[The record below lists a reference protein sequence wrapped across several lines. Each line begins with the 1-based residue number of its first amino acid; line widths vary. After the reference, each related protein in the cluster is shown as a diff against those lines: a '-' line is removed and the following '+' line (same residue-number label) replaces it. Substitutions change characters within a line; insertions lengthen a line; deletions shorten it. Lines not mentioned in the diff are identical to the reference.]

1 MHNLINLVTCESI
14 FLGLSLCL
22 WFSGALPKTLTRNK
36 IPCHIRNKKK
46 NLFFKQPVSDI
57 CWHLV
62 IIFTNLKN
70 FIPESI
76 PSALDLYKSD
86 LKDLR
91 LQDLSICL
99 RARAGCP
106 YMDISKNYETECN
119 VGVLLAF

>member
-1 MHNLINLVTCESI
+1 MYL
-14 FLGLSLCL
+14 
-22 WFSGALPKTLTRNK
+22 RD
-36 IPCHIRNKKK
+36 
-46 NLFFKQPVSDI
+46 DI
-57 CWHLV
+57 CWQLV

-106 YMDISKNYETECN
+106 YMDISENYEPECN
-119 VGVLLAF
+119 VGVLLSF